1 MNALPRSTLILG
13 GQRSGK
19 SRLAERMIEDAAGG
33 GVYIA
38 TCERFPDDAE
48 MDARIA
54 AHRARRGAGWVTHE
68 EPLDILPV
76 VMDLSAPGRPVLI
89 DCITLWL
96 SNLLAA
102 GRDTDAEVADLAD
115 GLKWVKGPVVL
126 VSNEVGLGV
135 IPMNE
140 LARAFVDAAGRANQ
154 RLAQAATRVLFTAA
168 GLPLVLKDE
177 TKREEGPPA

>member
-1 MNALPRSTLILG
+1 MSSLPRSTLILG

-19 SRLAERMIEDAAGG
+19 SRLAERMIEEAAGG

-38 TCERFPDDAE
+38 TAERHDDDAE
-48 MDARIA
+48 MAQRIRT
-54 AHRARRGAGWVTHE
+54 HRARRGAGWVTHE

-76 VMDLSAPGRPVLI
+76 IMDLAAPGRPVLV
-89 DCITLWL
+89 DCVTLWL
-96 SNLLAA
+96 SNLMAA
-102 GRDTDAEVADLAD
+102 GRDTDAAVDELAD
-115 GLKWVKGPVVL
+115 GLAWVKGPVVL

-140 LARAFVDAAGRANQ
+140 LARAFADAAGRANQ
-154 RLAQAATRVLFTAA
+154 RLAGASARVLFTAA

-177 TKREEGPPA
+177 TRKKEGSPE